1 MERLQAELQRERQRS
16 EAARERY
23 EAMSSRSGQ
32 QRSDGGAARGDQQ
45 KAADGRR
52 FTGPRDSK
60 VCSIRSLWRPYSLH
74 DPIECTIVVAEN

>member
-23 EAMSSRSGQ
+23 EALSSRSGQ
-32 QRSDGGAARGDQQ
+32 QRSDGGVARGDQQ

-52 FTGPRDSK
+52 STGLRDSK
-60 VCSIRSLWRPYSLH
+60 VCSIRSVAPIQFALPYR
-74 DPIECTIVVAEN
+74 IYK

>member
-1 MERLQAELQRERQRS
+1 MERLQAELESERQRS

-23 EAMSSRSGQ
+23 EALSSRSGQ

-45 KAADGRR
+45 KAAGGRR
-52 FTGPRDSK
+52 STGPRDSK
-60 VCSIRSLWRPYSLH
+60 VCSNRSLWRLYSPH